1 MYSYQQTLNNG
12 SQQISGLTA
21 NEYAQISNF
30 FLQVSGTD
38 RGVDRSEFMRIVLLI
53 NPHLRNQPQLSS
65 LSDSLFNEIDS
76 DRSGIINQNEFIM
89 GYGRLRHR
97 LYSSKMNYAQ
107 PQQAMYA
114 HQHSSQPKYDQHEVQ
129 SFFRQIAGYDRGINR
144 QEFTSVLL
152 LINPNLRNNPQL
164 ALLSENLFR
173 QIDRNG
179 SGNINEIE
187 FLSAYPSL
195 QHQLA

>member
-1 MYSYQQTLNNG
+1 MHSYQQTFNNG
-12 SQQISGLTA
+12 SQQISGLTV
-21 NEYAQISNF
+21 NEQAQISNF

-38 RGVDRSEFMRIVLLI
+38 RGIDRSEFMRIVLLI
-53 NPHLRNQPQLSS
+53 NPNLRNNPQFSS

-97 LYSSKMNYAQ
+97 LDSSNMHFTQ
-107 PQQAMYA
+107 PQQSIYA
-114 HQHSSQPKYDQHEVQ
+114 HQHSSQPKYNQHEVQ
-129 SFFRQIAGYDRGINR
+129 SFFQQIAGYDRGINR

-152 LINPNLRNNPQL
+152 LINPNLRNNQQL

-173 QIDRNG
+173 QIDQNG

-195 QHQLA
+195 RHQLV